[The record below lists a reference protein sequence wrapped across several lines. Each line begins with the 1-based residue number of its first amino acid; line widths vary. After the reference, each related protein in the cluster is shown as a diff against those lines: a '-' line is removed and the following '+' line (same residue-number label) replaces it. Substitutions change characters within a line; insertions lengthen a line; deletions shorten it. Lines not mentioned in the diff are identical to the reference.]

1 MAVHETLAIWEFPQD
16 AEYTAMVQFVLEEV
30 GDPDAYA
37 LLLSSRDDVLAVQLA
52 SGEISG
58 DPASR
63 FYVQD
68 RGGYVLVRRE
78 EWPPLQPGGGPR
90 TMLTLREWP
99 HRDRA
104 A

>member
-1 MAVHETLAIWEFPQD
+1 MAVYETLAIWEFPQD
-16 AEYTAMVQFVLEEV
+16 AEYSAMVQFVQEEV

-37 LLLSSRDDVLAVQLA
+37 VLLSTRDDILAVQLA
-52 SGEISG
+52 SGAISG
-58 DPASR
+58 DSDSR
-63 FYVQD
+63 FYVED

-78 EWPPLQPGGGPR
+78 EWPPLAPGGAPR
-90 TMLTLREWP
+90 IMLTLREWP